1 MRKKRTYGLSG
12 EWEGGVSR
20 RAPCAPGAEGERAD
34 HLVAFV
40 SYRVQAGQPRLLHG
54 RRLLGRKR
62 RRSRCGRKHR
72 PRSPAA
78 PGRRAGPQQRA
89 RAVRCARGRKRG
101 RVRAHAHGRRG
112 QRHALRPGQGHAHCG
127 RHGSRSAH
135 ASLLGGAEARESD
148 REDVIFESTECT
160 VILVHSSECT
170 TPETCTCIYTWHM
183 PPAHG
188 IMTDRRSKAGAL
200 RQVLLRPPADA
211 RPVCR
216 PAPLGAPRI
225 LVHARHHDH
234 DQSHRAARQPA
245 AMGEA
250 AAMYRVVLRKIR
262 LLEGGAHKQAAGYYR
277 RCVRRAS
284 ALPRRAPR
292 TRRPS
297 PAGRH
302 ARGPH

>member
-54 RRLLGRKR
+54 RRVLGRRR

-72 PRSPAA
+72 PRPPAA

-148 REDVIFESTECT
+148 REDVIFESTDARLLVLSSGVHNAGDVHLHLHMAHATCT
-160 VILVHSSECT
+160 WHYDRSSVQGRC
-170 TPETCTCIYTWHM
+170 PETG
-183 PPAHG
+183 AAQAA
-188 IMTDRRSKAGAL
+188 RR
-200 RQVLLRPPADA
+200 
-211 RPVCR
+211 
-216 PAPLGAPRI
+216 
-225 LVHARHHDH
+225 
-234 DQSHRAARQPA
+234 RAARMQTCSS
-245 AMGEA
+245 
-250 AAMYRVVLRKIR
+250 RSSS
-262 LLEGGAHKQAAGYYR
+262 HT
-277 RCVRRAS
+277 C
-284 ALPRRAPR
+284 
-292 TRRPS
+292 TRSSSRS
-297 PAGRH
+297 
-302 ARGPH
+302 